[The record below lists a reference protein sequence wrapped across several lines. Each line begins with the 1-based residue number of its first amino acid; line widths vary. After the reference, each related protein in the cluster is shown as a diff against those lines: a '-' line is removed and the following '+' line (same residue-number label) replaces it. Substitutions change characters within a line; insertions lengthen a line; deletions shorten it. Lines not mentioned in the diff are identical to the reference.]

1 MLYSCLKRVFYCFIL
16 LAFFG
21 GGMGTEAFGQ
31 TKNYFTGS
39 KSGNRDGQS
48 TLLGFH
54 SEAAIGPNGIFNLA
68 SPSNTNY
75 NYVGGSALND
85 SNIQHATL
93 EAGVNEIMVLGLPI
107 GLNHGAW
114 VTFNNTGN
122 NYLPA
127 GTTTYVALE
136 GMPSTSGLNLL
147 GGDLEIQAS
156 GINTS
161 GNLTINSSSEILMD
175 PAGRYFI
182 AVRPEST
189 YNAVR
194 AGLKF
199 KSNVVSLSLASAN
212 MGINHMFYYSWPSN
226 MVDCGRPVFTSLFV
240 KDALLGLD
248 LSNLLGSPD
257 STHPPY
263 FAIDSDPQTYSLIT
277 SSILAV
283 GSDASQVIHF
293 GYPGNSTDLVKIR
306 FALPS
311 SLLSL
316 SLLDNITLQAYN
328 GSTAVGSNFRLSS
341 LIGVD
346 LLGLSN
352 YSAFEVYV
360 RPMASYD
367 RIEIRVASFLHLS
380 LGDGVRIHDVSR
392 VVAPPIISAH
402 PSADSIC
409 EGSTMSLQVATSTG
423 DNLSYRWYKNQ
434 PPDTSW
440 THAPADTTNPLLI
453 PSVPP
458 GLDGSFYR
466 VSVQGGTCP
475 TNLATVVSDSVRIN
489 VKEKPE
495 NPEDIILN

>member
-1 MLYSCLKRVFYCFIL
+1 
-16 LAFFG
+16 
-21 GGMGTEAFGQ
+21 MGTEAFGQ

-39 KSGNRDGQS
+39 KSGKRDGQS
-48 TLLGFH
+48 IPLLGFQ
-54 SEAAIGPNGIFNLA
+54 SVAEIGPSGIFNLA
-68 SPSNTNY
+68 SPFTTDY

-93 EAGVNEIMVLGLPI
+93 KAGVNEIKVSALLTI
-107 GLNHGAW
+107 GVNHGAW

-147 GGDLEIQAS
+147 GDLEIQAS

-161 GNLTINSSSEILMD
+161 GNLSINTHSEILMD

-194 AGLKF
+194 AGLKI

-257 STHPPY
+257 STYPPY

-316 SLLDNITLQAYN
+316 SLLDDITLQAYN
-328 GSTAVGSNFRLSS
+328 GSTAVGSNFRLSN

-346 LLGLSN
+346 LLGLLSD

-367 RIEIRVASFLHLS
+367 RIEIRVASFLGVS
-380 LGDGVRIHDVSR
+380 LGGGGVRIHDVSR

-489 VKEKPE
+489 VKDKPE